1 MPLTAGKTELGTTDV
16 SACSKVKF
24 GSSDVKRMFVG
35 EALIYPWVQFSLLNQ
50 KYSTDLNTVCA
61 FGGST
66 VSLYWVD
73 CSSLDVGDY
82 VWTDSNRTT
91 LASVGYYAT
100 GTSPNTYYYISPAGV
115 VNSTGTCP
123 TPTPTVTPTRTLT
136 PTPTVT
142 TTPTKTPTPTP
153 TPAAITATFTLS
165 NYNGVNVSCNGGS
178 DGSITITNIAG
189 GFGGPYQTKLGVG
202 GTYQTF
208 STSRIYGSLAW
219 GTYTIYIKDSA
230 GREVTFDRTLTQPNA
245 LTIGTST
252 NTSNSI
258 TISSYWGTGNRTYQ
272 LYQDSASP
280 YNVGEGSV
288 IATNSNIAEN
298 TNTTFS
304 GLSSGYY
311 WVRITDANGC
321 TLNSGLY
328 TL

>member
-1 MPLTAGKTELGTTDV
+1 MALSAGKSFLSTTSIGT
-16 SACSKVKF
+16 SNKVKF
-24 GSSDVKRMFVG
+24 ANSQVLRMYVG
-35 EALIYPWVQFSLLNQ
+35 ETIIFPSDQFSLLNI
-50 KYSTDLNTVCA
+50 KYSSTFGDVCTNV
-61 FGGST
+61 GTT

-73 CSSLDVGDY
+73 GASLDVGDY
-82 VWTDSNRTT
+82 VWTNTTRTT
-91 LASVGYYAT
+91 LAAAGYYGSST
-100 GTSPNTYYYISPAGV
+100 GTYYYVNPAGV
-115 VNSTGTCP
+115 VSSVGTCP
-123 TPTPTVTPTRTLT
+123 TPTPTQT

-142 TTPTKTPTPTP
+142 RTPTPTP

-178 DGSITITNIAG
+178 DGSITITNISG

-208 STSRIYGSLAW
+208 STSRVYSSLAW

-321 TLNSGLY
+321 VKNSGLY

>member
-1 MPLTAGKTELGTTDV
+1 MALTAGKTELGTTDV
-16 SACSKVKF
+16 STSAKVKF
-24 GSSDVKRMFVG
+24 GASDVKRMFVG
-35 EALIYPWVQFSLLNQ
+35 ESLIYPWAQFSLLNI
-50 KYSTDLNTVCA
+50 KYSSVLNDYCSNI
-61 FGGST
+61 GST
-66 VSLYWVD
+66 VSIYWVD
-73 CSSLDVGDY
+73 GSSLDVGDY
-82 VWTDSNRTT
+82 VWTNTTRTT
-91 LASVGYYAT
+91 LAPVGYY
-100 GTSPNTYYYISPAGV
+100 GTSGGNPTTYYYISPAGV
-115 VNSTGTCP
+115 VNSIGTCP
-123 TPTPTVTPTRTLT
+123 TPTPTQTPTQTPTR
-136 PTPTVT
+136 
-142 TTPTKTPTPTP
+142 TPTPTP

-165 NYNGVNVSCNGGS
+165 NYNGVNISCNGGS

-189 GFGGPYQTKLGVG
+189 GYGGPYQTKLGVG

-208 STSRIYGSLAW
+208 STTRTYSSLAF

-230 GREVTFDRTLTQPNA
+230 GREVTFNRTLTQPNA

-280 YNVGEGSV
+280 YNVGEGSI

-304 GLSSGYY
+304 GLGSGYY
-311 WVRITDANGC
+311 WIRITDANGC

>member
-16 SACSKVKF
+16 SAFAKVKF
-24 GSSDVKRMFVG
+24 STSDVKRMYVG
-35 EALIYPWVQFSLLNQ
+35 EALIFPWLQFSLLNQ
-50 KYSTDLNTVCA
+50 KYSADLNTVCA
-61 FGGST
+61 GGGST
-66 VSLYWVD
+66 VSIYWVD
-73 CSSLDVGDY
+73 GSTLDVGDY

-91 LASVGYYAT
+91 LAAVGYYAS
-100 GTSPNTYYYISPAGV
+100 GANPNTYYYINPAGV
-115 VNSTGTCP
+115 VSSTGTCP
-123 TPTPTVTPTRTLT
+123 TPTPTITPTR
-136 PTPTVT
+136 
-142 TTPTKTPTPTP
+142 TPTPTP
-153 TPAAITATFTLS
+153 TPAAILATLTLS
-165 NYNGVNVSCNGGS
+165 NYNGVNISCNGGS
-178 DGSITITNIAG
+178 NGSITVTGVSG

-202 GTYQTF
+202 GTYTTWTTSTTYSNLTF
-208 STSRIYGSLAW
+208 GS
-219 GTYTIYIKDSA
+219 YTVYVKDSA
-230 GREVTFDRTLTQPNA
+230 GREVTFNTYVTQPNA

-258 TISSYWGTGNRTYQ
+258 TISSYWGTGNRTYE

-304 GLSSGYY
+304 GLGSGYY
-311 WVRITDANGC
+311 WIKITDANGC